1 MILKVAWR
9 NIWRNKRRTL
19 ITSASVFFA
28 VFFGLMMRSIQIGTF
43 GRISDNLVSSYSGH
57 IQIHKKG
64 FSEEKIINNSFEPD
78 SNIIKVI
85 KNLKHVKA
93 MVPRIESFALASSGE
108 HTKGCF
114 VMGISPKDEN
124 RMTKISEK
132 ITSGTFL
139 TDNNDKG
146 ALIGDKLADFLEINI
161 NDTILLI
168 GQGYHAISAAGKYPV
183 RGILHFPSPKLNS
196 SLVYISLKE
205 AQELY
210 STDNKL
216 TGIAILLDKDK
227 NTPFLKSE
235 IKNLLNLDKYEVQDW
250 GEILPELKQLI
261 ETKSVSS
268 YVMLGLLYMIVGFGV
283 LGTVIMMTAERRKE
297 FGLLVAVGM
306 KKIKLAMTVFLET
319 VFLGLVGVFLGF
331 GASLPIIIHYSVN
344 PIVLSGTMAA
354 MYEKNG
360 FEPVIQFSSDTGY
373 MFAQLIIVGI
383 IVLVSAIYPIIKI
396 SSLKPVNAMRV

>member
-28 VFFGLMMRSIQIGTF
+28 VFFGLMMRSMQIGTF

-64 FSEEKIINNSFEPD
+64 YSEEKIINNSFEPVSED
-78 SNIIKVI
+78 INKIKT
-85 KNLKHVKA
+85 LKHVKA
-93 MVPRIESFALASSGE
+93 FVPRIESFALASSGE

-114 VMGISPKDEN
+114 VTGISPVEEN
-124 RMTKISEK
+124 NMTKISDK
-132 ITSGTFL
+132 VTLGNYL
-139 TDNNDKG
+139 TDNDKG
-146 ALIGDKLADFLEINI
+146 ALIGDKLASFLEVGI
-161 NDTILLI
+161 NDTIILL
-168 GQGYHAISAAGKYPV
+168 GQGYHAASAAGKYPI
-183 RGILHFPSPKLNS
+183 RGLLHFPSPRLNS

-210 STDNKL
+210 STENKL
-216 TGIAILLDKDK
+216 TGIAVLLDADK
-227 NTPFLKSE
+227 NTASVKSE
-235 IKNLLNLDKYEVQDW
+235 IAGFLNLDKYEVQDW

-261 ETKSVSS
+261 QTKSVSS

-306 KKIKLAMTVFLET
+306 KKFHLEMTVFSET
-319 VFLGLVGVFLGF
+319 IFLGF
-331 GASLPIIIHYSVN
+331 VGVILGFAASLPIIFYYSIN

-383 IVLVSAIYPIIKI
+383 IVLISATYPIFKI
-396 SSLKPVNAMRV
+396 SSLKPVNAMRA

>member
-28 VFFGLMMRSIQIGTF
+28 VFFGLMMRSMQIGTF

-64 FSEEKIINNSFEPD
+64 YSEEKIINNSFEPASED
-78 SNIIKVI
+78 INKIKT
-85 KNLKHVKA
+85 LKHVKA
-93 MVPRIESFALASSGE
+93 FVPRIESFALASSGE

-114 VMGISPKDEN
+114 VTGISPEEEN
-124 RMTKISEK
+124 NMTKISDK
-132 ITSGTFL
+132 VTLGNYL
-139 TDNNDKG
+139 TDNDKG
-146 ALIGDKLADFLEINI
+146 ALIGDKLASFLEVGI
-161 NDTILLI
+161 NDTIILL
-168 GQGYHAISAAGKYPV
+168 GQGYHAASAAGKYPI
-183 RGILHFPSPKLNS
+183 RGLLHFPSPRLNS

-210 STDNKL
+210 STENKL
-216 TGIAILLDKDK
+216 TGIAVLLDADK
-227 NTPFLKSE
+227 NTASVKSE
-235 IKNLLNLDKYEVQDW
+235 ISGFLNLDKYEVQDW

-261 ETKSVSS
+261 QTKSVSS

-306 KKIKLAMTVFLET
+306 KKFRLEMTVFSET
-319 VFLGLVGVFLGF
+319 IFLGF
-331 GASLPIIIHYSVN
+331 VGVILGFAASLPIIFYYSIN

-383 IVLVSAIYPIIKI
+383 IVLISATYPIFKI
-396 SSLKPVNAMRV
+396 SSLKPVNAMHA

>member
-19 ITSASVFFA
+19 ITATSVFFA

-64 FSEEKIINNSFEPD
+64 YSEEKIINNSFEPASED
-78 SNIIKVI
+78 INKIKT
-85 KNLKHVKA
+85 LKHVKA
-93 MVPRIESFALASSGE
+93 FVPRIESFALASSGE

-114 VMGISPKDEN
+114 VTGISPEEEN
-124 RMTKISEK
+124 NMTKISDK
-132 ITSGTFL
+132 VILGNYL
-139 TDNNDKG
+139 TDNDKG
-146 ALIGDKLADFLEINI
+146 ALIGDKLASFLEVGI
-161 NDTILLI
+161 NDTIILL
-168 GQGYHAISAAGKYPV
+168 GQGYHAASAAGKYPI
-183 RGILHFPSPKLNS
+183 RGLLHFPSPRLNS

-210 STDNKL
+210 STENKL
-216 TGIAILLDKDK
+216 TGIAVLLDADK
-227 NTPFLKSE
+227 NTASVKSE
-235 IKNLLNLDKYEVQDW
+235 ISGFLNLDKYEVQDW

-261 ETKSVSS
+261 QTKSVSS

-306 KKIKLAMTVFLET
+306 KKFRLEMTVFSET
-319 VFLGLVGVFLGF
+319 IFLGF
-331 GASLPIIIHYSVN
+331 VGVILGFAASLPIIFYYSIN

-383 IVLVSAIYPIIKI
+383 IVLISATYPIFKI
-396 SSLKPVNAMRV
+396 SSLKPVNAMHA

>member
-28 VFFGLMMRSIQIGTF
+28 VFFGLMMRSMQIGTF

-64 FSEEKIINNSFEPD
+64 YSEEKIINNSFEPASED
-78 SNIIKVI
+78 INKIKT
-85 KNLKHVKA
+85 LKHVKA
-93 MVPRIESFALASSGE
+93 FVPRIESFALASSGE

-114 VMGISPKDEN
+114 VTGISPEEEN
-124 RMTKISEK
+124 NMTKISDK
-132 ITSGTFL
+132 VTLGNYL
-139 TDNNDKG
+139 TDNDKG
-146 ALIGDKLADFLEINI
+146 ALIGDKLASFLEVGI
-161 NDTILLI
+161 NDTIILL
-168 GQGYHAISAAGKYPV
+168 GQGYHAASAAGKYPI
-183 RGILHFPSPKLNS
+183 RGLLHFPSPRLNS

-210 STDNKL
+210 STENKL
-216 TGIAILLDKDK
+216 TGIAVLLDADK
-227 NTPFLKSE
+227 NTASVKSE
-235 IKNLLNLDKYEVQDW
+235 IAGFLNLDKYEVQDW

-261 ETKSVSS
+261 QTKSVSS

-306 KKIKLAMTVFLET
+306 KKFRLEMTVFSET
-319 VFLGLVGVFLGF
+319 IFLGF
-331 GASLPIIIHYSVN
+331 VGVILGFAASLPIIFYYSIN

-383 IVLVSAIYPIIKI
+383 IVLISATYPIFKI
-396 SSLKPVNAMRV
+396 SSLKPVNAMRA

>member
-28 VFFGLMMRSIQIGTF
+28 VFFGLMMRSMQIGTF

-64 FSEEKIINNSFEPD
+64 YSEEKIINNSFEPASED
-78 SNIIKVI
+78 INKIKT
-85 KNLKHVKA
+85 LKHVKA
-93 MVPRIESFALASSGE
+93 FVPRIESFALASSGE

-114 VMGISPKDEN
+114 VTGISPEEEN
-124 RMTKISEK
+124 NMTKISDK
-132 ITSGTFL
+132 VTLGNYL
-139 TDNNDKG
+139 TVNDKG
-146 ALIGDKLADFLEINI
+146 ALIGDKLASFLEVGI
-161 NDTILLI
+161 NDTIILL
-168 GQGYHAISAAGKYPV
+168 GQGYHAASAAGKYPI
-183 RGILHFPSPKLNS
+183 RGLLHFPSPRLNS

-210 STDNKL
+210 STENKL
-216 TGIAILLDKDK
+216 TGIAVLLDADK
-227 NTPFLKSE
+227 NTASVKSE
-235 IKNLLNLDKYEVQDW
+235 ISGFLNLDKYEVQDW

-261 ETKSVSS
+261 QTKSVSS

-306 KKIKLAMTVFLET
+306 KKFRLEMTVFSET
-319 VFLGLVGVFLGF
+319 IFLGF
-331 GASLPIIIHYSVN
+331 VGVILGFAASLPIIFYYSIN

-383 IVLVSAIYPIIKI
+383 IVLISATYPIFKI
-396 SSLKPVNAMRV
+396 SSLKPVNAMHA

>member
-28 VFFGLMMRSIQIGTF
+28 VFFGLMMRSMQIGTF

-64 FSEEKIINNSFEPD
+64 YSEEKIINNSFEPASED
-78 SNIIKVI
+78 INKIKT
-85 KNLKHVKA
+85 LKHVKA
-93 MVPRIESFALASSGE
+93 FVPRIESFALASSGE

-114 VMGISPKDEN
+114 VTGISPEEEN
-124 RMTKISEK
+124 NMTKISDK
-132 ITSGTFL
+132 VTLGNYL
-139 TDNNDKG
+139 TDNDKG
-146 ALIGDKLADFLEINI
+146 ALIGDKLASFLEVGI
-161 NDTILLI
+161 NDTIILL
-168 GQGYHAISAAGKYPV
+168 GQGYHAASAAGKYPI
-183 RGILHFPSPKLNS
+183 RGLLHFPSPRLNS

-210 STDNKL
+210 STENKL
-216 TGIAILLDKDK
+216 TGIAVLLDADK
-227 NTPFLKSE
+227 NTASVKSE
-235 IKNLLNLDKYEVQDW
+235 IAGFLNLDKYEVQDW

-261 ETKSVSS
+261 QTKSVSS

-306 KKIKLAMTVFLET
+306 KKSRLKMTVFSET
-319 VFLGLVGVFLGF
+319 IFLGF
-331 GASLPIIIHYSVN
+331 VGVILGFAASLPIIFYYSIN

-383 IVLVSAIYPIIKI
+383 IVLISATYPIFKI
-396 SSLKPVNAMRV
+396 SSLKPVNTMRA

>member
-19 ITSASVFFA
+19 ITAASVFFA

-57 IQIHKKG
+57 IQVHKKG
-64 FSEEKIINNSFEPD
+64 YSEEKIINNSFEPASED
-78 SNIIKVI
+78 INNI
-85 KNLKHVKA
+85 KNLKHINA
-93 MVPRIESFALASSGE
+93 FVPRIESFALASSGE

-114 VMGISPKDEN
+114 VTGISPEEEN
-124 RMTKISEK
+124 NMTKISDK
-132 ITSGTFL
+132 VTSGNYL
-139 TDNNDKG
+139 TDNDKG
-146 ALIGDKLADFLEINI
+146 ALIGDNLASFLEVGVNETI
-161 NDTILLI
+161 ILL
-168 GQGYHAISAAGKYPV
+168 GQGYHAASAAGKYPI
-183 RGILHFPSPKLNS
+183 RGLLHFPSPRLNS

-210 STDNKL
+210 STENKL
-216 TGIAILLDKDK
+216 TGIAILLDADK
-227 NTPFLKSE
+227 NTASVKSE
-235 IKNLLNLDKYEVQDW
+235 ITGFLNLDKYEVQDW

-261 ETKSVSS
+261 QTKSVGSN
-268 YVMLGLLYMIVGFGV
+268 VMLGLLYMIVGFGV

-306 KKIKLAMTVFLET
+306 KKFRLEMTVFTET
-319 VFLGLVGVFLGF
+319 VFLGFVGVVLGF
-331 GASLPIIIHYSVN
+331 AVSLPIIFYYSIN
-344 PIVLSGTMAA
+344 PIFLSGTMAA

-383 IVLVSAIYPIIKI
+383 IVLISATYPIFKI
-396 SSLKPVNAMRV
+396 SSLKPVKAMRA

>member
-28 VFFGLMMRSIQIGTF
+28 VFFGLMMRSMQIGTF

-64 FSEEKIINNSFEPD
+64 YSEEKIINNSFEPASED
-78 SNIIKVI
+78 INKIKT
-85 KNLKHVKA
+85 LKHVKA
-93 MVPRIESFALASSGE
+93 FVPRIESFALASSGE

-114 VMGISPKDEN
+114 VTGISPEEEN
-124 RMTKISEK
+124 NMTKISDK
-132 ITSGTFL
+132 VILGNYL
-139 TDNNDKG
+139 TDNDKG
-146 ALIGDKLADFLEINI
+146 ALIGDKLASFLEVGI
-161 NDTILLI
+161 NDTIILL
-168 GQGYHAISAAGKYPV
+168 GQGYHAASAAGKYPI
-183 RGILHFPSPKLNS
+183 RGLLHFPSPRLNS

-210 STDNKL
+210 STENKL
-216 TGIAILLDKDK
+216 TGIAVLLDADK
-227 NTPFLKSE
+227 NTASVKSE
-235 IKNLLNLDKYEVQDW
+235 ISGFLNLDKYEVQDW

-261 ETKSVSS
+261 QTKSVSS

-306 KKIKLAMTVFLET
+306 KKFRLEMTVFSET
-319 VFLGLVGVFLGF
+319 IFLGF
-331 GASLPIIIHYSVN
+331 VGVILGFAASLPIIFYYSIN

-383 IVLVSAIYPIIKI
+383 IVLISATYPIFKI
-396 SSLKPVNAMRV
+396 SYLKPVNAMHA

>member
-28 VFFGLMMRSIQIGTF
+28 VFFGLMMRSMQIGTF

-64 FSEEKIINNSFEPD
+64 YSEEKIINNSFEPASED
-78 SNIIKVI
+78 ISKIKT
-85 KNLKHVKA
+85 LKHVKA
-93 MVPRIESFALASSGE
+93 FVPRIESFALASSGE

-114 VMGISPKDEN
+114 VTGISPEEEN
-124 RMTKISEK
+124 NMTKISDK
-132 ITSGTFL
+132 VTLGNYL
-139 TDNNDKG
+139 TVNDKG
-146 ALIGDKLADFLEINI
+146 ALIGDKLASFLEVGI
-161 NDTILLI
+161 NDTIILL
-168 GQGYHAISAAGKYPV
+168 GQGYHAASAAGKYPI
-183 RGILHFPSPKLNS
+183 RGLLHFPSPRLNS

-210 STDNKL
+210 STENKL
-216 TGIAILLDKDK
+216 TGIAVLLDADK
-227 NTPFLKSE
+227 NTASVKSE
-235 IKNLLNLDKYEVQDW
+235 ISGFLNLDKYEVQDW

-261 ETKSVSS
+261 QTKSVSS

-306 KKIKLAMTVFLET
+306 KKFRLEMTVFSET
-319 VFLGLVGVFLGF
+319 IFLGF
-331 GASLPIIIHYSVN
+331 VGVILGFAASLPIIFYYSIN

-383 IVLVSAIYPIIKI
+383 IVLISATYPIFKI
-396 SSLKPVNAMRV
+396 SSLKPVNAMHA

>member
-28 VFFGLMMRSIQIGTF
+28 VFFGLMMRSMQIGTF

-64 FSEEKIINNSFEPD
+64 YSEEKIINNSFEPASED
-78 SNIIKVI
+78 ISKIKT
-85 KNLKHVKA
+85 LKHVKA
-93 MVPRIESFALASSGE
+93 FVPRIESFALASSGE

-114 VMGISPKDEN
+114 VTGISPEEEN
-124 RMTKISEK
+124 NMTKISDK
-132 ITSGTFL
+132 VTLGNYL
-139 TDNNDKG
+139 TVNDKG
-146 ALIGDKLADFLEINI
+146 ALIGDKLASFLEVGI
-161 NDTILLI
+161 NDTIILL
-168 GQGYHAISAAGKYPV
+168 GQGYHAASAAGKYPI
-183 RGILHFPSPKLNS
+183 RGLLHFPSPRLNS

-210 STDNKL
+210 STENKL
-216 TGIAILLDKDK
+216 TGIAVLLDADK
-227 NTPFLKSE
+227 NTASVKSE
-235 IKNLLNLDKYEVQDW
+235 ISGFLNLDKYEVQDW

-261 ETKSVSS
+261 QTKSVSS

-306 KKIKLAMTVFLET
+306 KKFRLEMTVFSET
-319 VFLGLVGVFLGF
+319 IFLGF
-331 GASLPIIIHYSVN
+331 VGVILGFAASLPIIFYYSIN

-383 IVLVSAIYPIIKI
+383 IVLISATYPIFKI
-396 SSLKPVNAMRV
+396 SSLKPVNAMRA

>member
-28 VFFGLMMRSIQIGTF
+28 VFFGLMMRSMQIGTF

-64 FSEEKIINNSFEPD
+64 YSEEKIINNSFEPASED
-78 SNIIKVI
+78 INKIKT
-85 KNLKHVKA
+85 LKHVKA
-93 MVPRIESFALASSGE
+93 FVPRIESFALASSGE

-114 VMGISPKDEN
+114 VTGISPEEEN
-124 RMTKISEK
+124 NMTKISDK
-132 ITSGTFL
+132 VTSGNYL
-139 TDNNDKG
+139 TDNDKG
-146 ALIGDKLADFLEINI
+146 ALIGNKLASFLEVGI
-161 NDTILLI
+161 NDTIILL
-168 GQGYHAISAAGKYPV
+168 GQGYHAASAAGKYPI
-183 RGILHFPSPKLNS
+183 RGVLHFPSPRLNS

-205 AQELY
+205 TQELY
-210 STDNKL
+210 STENKL
-216 TGIAILLDKDK
+216 TGIAVLLDADK
-227 NTPFLKSE
+227 NTASVKSE
-235 IKNLLNLDKYEVQDW
+235 ISGFLNLDKYEVQDW

-261 ETKSVSS
+261 QTKSVSS

-306 KKIKLAMTVFLET
+306 KKFRLEMTVFSET
-319 VFLGLVGVFLGF
+319 IFLGF
-331 GASLPIIIHYSVN
+331 VGVILGFAASLPIIIYYSIN

-383 IVLVSAIYPIIKI
+383 IVLISATYPIFKI
-396 SSLKPVNAMRV
+396 SSLKPVNAMRA

>member
-19 ITSASVFFA
+19 ITAASVFFA
-28 VFFGLMMRSIQIGTF
+28 VFFGLMMRSMQIGTF

-64 FSEEKIINNSFEPD
+64 YSEEKIINNSFEPALED
-78 SNIIKVI
+78 NNKI

-93 MVPRIESFALASSGE
+93 FVPRIESFALASSGD

-114 VMGISPKDEN
+114 VTGISPDEEN
-124 RMTKISEK
+124 KMTKISDK
-132 ITSGTFL
+132 VTFGNYL
-139 TDNNDKG
+139 TNKDKG
-146 ALIGDKLADFLEINI
+146 ALIGDKLASFLEVGV
-161 NDTILLI
+161 NDTIILL
-168 GQGYHAISAAGKYPV
+168 GQGYHAASAAGKYPI
-183 RGILHFPSPKLNS
+183 RGLLHFPSPRLNS

-210 STDNKL
+210 STENKL
-216 TGIAILLDKDK
+216 TGIAVLLDADK
-227 NTPFLKSE
+227 NTASVKSE
-235 IKNLLNLDKYEVQDW
+235 IAGFLNLDKYEVQDW

-261 ETKSVSS
+261 QTKSVSS

-297 FGLLVAVGM
+297 FGLLTAVGM
-306 KKIKLAMTVFLET
+306 KKIRLEMTVFLET
-319 VFLGLVGVFLGF
+319 IFLGF
-331 GASLPIIIHYSVN
+331 VGVVLGFAASLPIIFYYSIN
-344 PIVLSGTMAA
+344 PIVLSGTMAE
-354 MYEKNG
+354 MYAKNG

-373 MFAQLIIVGI
+373 MYAQLIIVGI
-383 IVLVSAIYPIIKI
+383 IVLISATYPMFKI
-396 SSLKPVNAMRV
+396 SSLKPVNAMRA

>member
-19 ITSASVFFA
+19 ITATSVFFA

-64 FSEEKIINNSFEPD
+64 YSEEKIINNSFEPASED
-78 SNIIKVI
+78 INKIKT
-85 KNLKHVKA
+85 LKHVKA
-93 MVPRIESFALASSGE
+93 FVPRIESFALASSGE

-114 VMGISPKDEN
+114 VTGISPEEEN
-124 RMTKISEK
+124 NMTKISDK
-132 ITSGTFL
+132 VTLGNYL
-139 TDNNDKG
+139 TVNDKG
-146 ALIGDKLADFLEINI
+146 ALIGDKLASFLEVGI
-161 NDTILLI
+161 NDTIILL
-168 GQGYHAISAAGKYPV
+168 GQGYHAASAAGKYPI
-183 RGILHFPSPKLNS
+183 RGLLHFPSPRLNS

-210 STDNKL
+210 STENKL
-216 TGIAILLDKDK
+216 TGIAVLLDADK
-227 NTPFLKSE
+227 NTASVKSE
-235 IKNLLNLDKYEVQDW
+235 ISGFLNLDKYEVQDW

-261 ETKSVSS
+261 QTKSVSS

-306 KKIKLAMTVFLET
+306 KKFRLEMTVFSET
-319 VFLGLVGVFLGF
+319 IFLGF
-331 GASLPIIIHYSVN
+331 VGVILGFAASLPIIFYYSIN

-383 IVLVSAIYPIIKI
+383 IVLISATYPIFKI
-396 SSLKPVNAMRV
+396 SSLKPVNAMHA